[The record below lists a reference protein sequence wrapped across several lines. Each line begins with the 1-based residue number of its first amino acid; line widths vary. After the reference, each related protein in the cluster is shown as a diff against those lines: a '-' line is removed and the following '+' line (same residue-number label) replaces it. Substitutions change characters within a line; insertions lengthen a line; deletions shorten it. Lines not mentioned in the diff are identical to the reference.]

1 MKNVLI
7 ITIGHCESAMNKKVI
22 HMLIGVFI
30 GAVVSTLY
38 FKQFANQNR
47 QNVNELSLSMA
58 IERALPSV
66 VYIYSKDCN
75 DVVYGCPLGTGVI
88 MDNRGHVVTN
98 HHVVN
103 GVKNMVA
110 LLSDATIREVA
121 VVGYDKLTD
130 LAVLKMD
137 PVATTP
143 IRIDE
148 GKKIKVGD
156 FVLAIGNPYNLVGS
170 VSHGIVSAIGR
181 NGFGVIGRQ
190 TFIQTDAP
198 INKGNSGGPLVNVSG
213 EMIGMNTSVFSV
225 DQDLNSVKGIS
236 FALPVRL
243 VNKVMKKIV
252 AEGRVIR
259 GCIGVEAANVS
270 AMSGKL
276 GGKYNVLVTGVKR
289 AGAASDA
296 GLQEGDVINKLAGKV
311 IDNAQDA
318 LNIIAETPPGQY
330 IDVALDRKEKNIVLS
345 VKVDDCENE

>member
-1 MKNVLI
+1 
-7 ITIGHCESAMNKKVI
+7 MNKKVI

-98 HHVVN
+98 YHVVN

-110 LLSDATIREVA
+110 LLSDATVREA
-121 VVGYDKLTD
+121 IVVGYDKLTD
-130 LAVLKMD
+130 LAVMKLD

-148 GKKIKVGD
+148 EKKIKVGD

-181 NGFGVIGRQ
+181 SGFGVIGRQ

-198 INKGNSGGPLVNVSG
+198 INKGNSGGPLVNASG

-252 AEGRVIR
+252 ADGRVIR

-270 AMSGKL
+270 AIHGKL
-276 GGKYNVLVTGVKR
+276 GGRYNVLVTGVKHS
-289 AGAASDA
+289 GAASDA
-296 GLQEGDVINKLAGKV
+296 GLQEGDIINKVAGKV
-311 IDNAQDA
+311 IDNAQEA
-318 LNIIAETPPGQY
+318 LNIFAETPPGQH
-330 IDVALDRKEKNIVLS
+330 VEVTVERKGKNRVSSL
-345 VKVDDCENE
+345 KVEDCDNE

>member
-1 MKNVLI
+1 
-7 ITIGHCESAMNKKVI
+7 
-22 HMLIGVFI
+22 MLIGVFI
-30 GAVVSTLY
+30 GAVASALY
-38 FKQFANQNR
+38 FKQSVNQNS
-47 QNVNELSLSMA
+47 QDAHELSLSMA
-58 IERALPSV
+58 IERAIPSV
-66 VYIYSKDCN
+66 VYIYSKDCK
-75 DVVYGCPLGTGVI
+75 DSGYGCPLGAGVI

-98 HHVVN
+98 YHVVN
-103 GVKNMVA
+103 GIKNMVA
-110 LLSDATIREVA
+110 LLSDATVREVA

-137 PVATTP
+137 PAATTP

-148 GKKIKVGD
+148 DKKIKVGD

-170 VSHGIVSAIGR
+170 VSHGIVSALGR

-198 INKGNSGGPLVNVSG
+198 INKGNSGGPLVNASG

-259 GCIGVEAANVS
+259 GCIGVEAANIS
-270 AMSGKL
+270 AMNGVMK
-276 GGKYNVLVTGVKR
+276 GKYTVLVTGVKT
-289 AGAASDA
+289 AGTASVA
-296 GLQEGDVINKLAGKV
+296 GLQEGDVINKIAGKT

-318 LNIIAETPPGQY
+318 LNIFAENQPGKY
-330 IDVALDRKEKNIVLS
+330 IDVVIERKGKNIVSS
-345 VKVDDCENE
+345 VKVDDCDNE

>member
-1 MKNVLI
+1 
-7 ITIGHCESAMNKKVI
+7 
-22 HMLIGVFI
+22 MLIGVLI

-38 FKQFANQNR
+38 FKLFANQNR

-75 DVVYGCPLGTGVI
+75 DVVYCCPLGTGVI

-98 HHVVN
+98 YHVVN
-103 GVKNMVA
+103 GIKSMVA
-110 LLSDATIREVA
+110 LLSDATVRAVT

-137 PVATTP
+137 PAATTP

-148 GKKIKVGD
+148 DKKIKVGD

-190 TFIQTDAP
+190 TFIQTDAA
-198 INKGNSGGPLVNVSG
+198 INKGNSGGPLVNASG

-243 VNKVMKKIV
+243 VSKVMKKIV
-252 AEGRVIR
+252 TEGRVIR
-259 GCIGVEAANVS
+259 GCIGVEAANIS
-270 AMSGKL
+270 AMNGVL
-276 GGKYNVLVTGVKR
+276 GGKYTVLVTGVNTT
-289 AGAASDA
+289 GTASAA
-296 GLQEGDVINKLAGKV
+296 GLQEGDVINKIAGKV

-318 LNIIAETPPGQY
+318 LNIFAEAQPGEY
-330 IDVALDRKEKNIVLS
+330 IDVVVKRKGKNIVSS
-345 VKVDDCENE
+345 VKVDDCDNE

>member
-1 MKNVLI
+1 
-7 ITIGHCESAMNKKVI
+7 MNKKVI

-98 HHVVN
+98 YHVVN

-110 LLSDATIREVA
+110 LLSDATVREA
-121 VVGYDKLTD
+121 IVVGYDKLTD
-130 LAVLKMD
+130 LAVMKLD
-137 PVATTP
+137 PAATTP

-148 GKKIKVGD
+148 EKKIKVGD

-181 NGFGVIGRQ
+181 SGFGVIGRQ

-198 INKGNSGGPLVNVSG
+198 INKGNSGGPLVNASR

-252 AEGRVIR
+252 ADGRVIR

-270 AMSGKL
+270 AIHGKL
-276 GGKYNVLVTGVKR
+276 GG
-289 AGAASDA
+289 
-296 GLQEGDVINKLAGKV
+296 
-311 IDNAQDA
+311 
-318 LNIIAETPPGQY
+318 
-330 IDVALDRKEKNIVLS
+330 
-345 VKVDDCENE
+345 

>member
-1 MKNVLI
+1 MKNILI
-7 ITIGHCESAMNKKVI
+7 ITIGHFEGAMNKKVI
-22 HMLIGVFI
+22 HMLIGAFI

-38 FKQFANQNR
+38 FKQLANQNP
-47 QNVNELSLSMA
+47 QNANELSLSMA

-75 DVVYGCPLGTGVI
+75 DVVYGCPLGSGVI

-98 HHVVN
+98 YHVVN

-110 LLSDATIREVA
+110 LLSDATVREMA
-121 VVGYDKLTD
+121 AVGYDKLTD

-137 PVATTP
+137 PAATTP

-181 NGFGVIGRQ
+181 SGFGVIGRQ
-190 TFIQTDAP
+190 TFIQTDAS

-213 EMIGMNTSVFSV
+213 EMIGMNTSVFSE
-225 DQDLNSVKGIS
+225 DQDLNRVKGIS

-259 GCIGVEAANVS
+259 GCIGVEAANIS
-270 AMSGKL
+270 TMNGRL
-276 GGKYNVLVTGVKR
+276 GGKYNVRVTGVKH
-289 AGAASDA
+289 AGMASDA
-296 GLQEGDVINKLAGKV
+296 GLLAGDIINKVAGKV
-311 IDNAQDA
+311 INNAQEA
-318 LNIIAETPPGQY
+318 LNIFAETPPGQY
-330 IDVALDRKEKNIVLS
+330 IDVALERKGKSIVLS